1 AESMGDLVGHPN
13 PDQPHQALALCLAPS
28 GRSETKATTED
39 LIGWTR
45 ARVGRVKYPRE
56 IYFTDSIPVTS
67 VLKLDRKA
75 LRARLT
81 G

>member
-1 AESMGDLVGHPN
+1 VN
-13 PDQPHQALALCLAPS
+13 
-28 GRSETKATTED
+28 
-39 LIGWTR
+39 
-45 ARVGRVKYPRE
+45 YPRE